1 MIKGGSRVKK
11 NVEKKA
17 PKKVSLT
24 VKVDTSPRKTRAKTA
39 GTEIKSAHV
48 FDKPEDIKKKK
59 EVTRKKLITWKKKKT
74 DNGFIQSGVEKE
86 VKENVTKT
94 VVTAKIENNY
104 KPESKARPAVIISQ
118 RTEADKKLIMWS
130 GIGFFMVIIFVIW
143 IFQIKQTII
152 QAKIED
158 NGDSTEDIS
167 MMLGDVTEKIG
178 QMKVDL
184 DKIRNYNETVA
195 TGTAEVDLV
204 LRDKIEELVEDI
216 ASSTVQATSTVE
228 ATSTEAEIVE
238 LKKKLE
244 LINN

>member
-24 VKVDTSPRKTRAKTA
+24 VKVDTSPRKTRVKTA
-39 GTEIKSAHV
+39 STEIKSAQV

-59 EVTRKKLITWKKKKT
+59 SATRKKLITWKKKKT
-74 DNGFIQSGVEKE
+74 DNGFIQSGIEKE
-86 VKENVTKT
+86 EKETINETIVKPKIKDNYEPAPKT
-94 VVTAKIENNY
+94 
-104 KPESKARPAVIISQ
+104 RPAVIISQ

-152 QAKIED
+152 QAKIEG
-158 NGDSTEDIS
+158 NSNSTEDIS
-167 MMLGDVTEKIG
+167 MILSDVTEKIG

-184 DKIRNYNETVA
+184 DKIRNYSETVA
-195 TGTAEVDLV
+195 TGTAEVDSA

-238 LKKKLE
+238 LKKMLE
-244 LINN
+244 EKE